1 MYIFPNMNFSH
12 FLTFVFVASVVA
24 ALDFDLARDFF
35 HLKRADGTTTSSSS
49 STSTLSS
56 LSKSDTTV
64 WVTITTNGALA
75 TVKTIYTQSFMSTY
89 ITEVDAPSSGNVGMG
104 SISGN
109 VGSLKEY
116 SKTTITNGGNR
127 NFAYG
132 GAAGALLVAVG
143 ML

>member
-1 MYIFPNMNFSH
+1 MNFSH

-35 HLKRADGTTTSSSS
+35 HLKRADGTTSSSSS

-116 SKTTITNGGNR
+116 SKTTITNGGNGNR

>member
-1 MYIFPNMNFSH
+1 MNFSH

-35 HLKRADGTTTSSSS
+35 HLKRADGTTTTSSSS
-49 STSTLSS
+49 SASTLSS

-64 WVTITTNGALA
+64 WVTITTSGALA

-116 SKTTITNGGNR
+116 SKTTITNGGNGNR